1 MDWRLG
7 VKRDLNLVREILLRL
22 EPLSA
27 NPDQPVPLDIGKPP
41 LDIPNYTD
49 EQIAYHLRIMNDGGL
64 IDYGHMGIQTPGL
77 GGPSDVRFRMPRFNG
92 LRWQGH
98 EFLDDVRDPKTWEAT
113 KKTFSKVGDVSLQVA
128 WEIARAYL
136 RAHLPF

>member
-1 MDWRLG
+1 M
-7 VKRDLNLVREILLRL
+7 KRDLNLVREILLRL

-27 NPDQPVPLDIGKPP
+27 NPDRPVPLDIGKPP

-49 EQIAYHLRIMNDGGL
+49 EQIVYHIRIMEDGGL
-64 IDYGHMGIQTPGL
+64 ISYSSGITTPGL
-77 GGPSDVRFRMPRFNG
+77 GAPVPSDVRFRLPRFNG

-113 KKTFSKVGDVSLQVA
+113 QKKFSKVGNVSLQVA
-128 WEIARAYL
+128 LEIARAYL
-136 RAHLPF
+136 RTHLPF

>member
-1 MDWRLG
+1 M
-7 VKRDLNLVREILLRL
+7 KRDLNLVREILLRL

-49 EQIAYHLRIMNDGGL
+49 EQIVYHIRIMEDGGL
-64 IDYGHMGIQTPGL
+64 ISYSSGILTPGL
-77 GGPSDVRFRMPRFNG
+77 GPPLAPGVRFRLPRFNG

-113 KKTFSKVGDVSLQVA
+113 QKKFSKVGDVSLQVA
-128 WEIARAYL
+128 LEIARAYL
-136 RAHLPF
+136 RTHLPF

>member
-1 MDWRLG
+1 M
-7 VKRDLNLVREILLRL
+7 KRDLNLVREILLRL

-27 NPDQPVPLDIGKPP
+27 TPDQPVPIDIGKPP
-41 LDIPNYTD
+41 LDILDYTD
-49 EQIAYHLRIMNDGGL
+49 EQIVYHIRNMEDGGL
-64 IDYGHMGIQTPGL
+64 ISYSSGITTPGL
-77 GGPSDVRFRMPRFNG
+77 GALLAPGVSFRLPRFNG
-92 LRWQGH
+92 LRWHGH

-136 RAHLPF
+136 RTHLPF

>member
-1 MDWRLG
+1 M
-7 VKRDLNLVREILLRL
+7 KRDLNLVREILLRL

-27 NPDQPVPLDIGKPP
+27 TPDQPVPIDIGKPP
-41 LDIPNYTD
+41 LDIPDYTD
-49 EQIAYHLRIMNDGGL
+49 EQIVYHIRLMEDGGL
-64 IDYGHMGIQTPGL
+64 ISYRSGITTPGM
-77 GGPSDVRFRMPRFNG
+77 GPHLAQGVRFRMPRFNG

-136 RAHLPF
+136 RTHLPF

>member
-1 MDWRLG
+1 M
-7 VKRDLNLVREILLRL
+7 KRDLNLVREILLRL

-27 NPDQPVPLDIGKPP
+27 TPDQPVPIDIGKPP
-41 LDIPNYTD
+41 LDIPDYTD
-49 EQIAYHLRIMNDGGL
+49 EQIVYHIRIMEDGGL
-64 IDYGHMGIQTPGL
+64 ISYSSGITTPGL
-77 GGPSDVRFRMPRFNG
+77 GALLAPGVRFRLPRFNG

-136 RAHLPF
+136 RTHLPF

>member
-1 MDWRLG
+1 M
-7 VKRDLNLVREILLRL
+7 KRDLNLVREILLRL

-27 NPDQPVPLDIGKPP
+27 TPDQPVHIDIGKSP
-41 LDIPNYTD
+41 LDIPDYTD
-49 EQIAYHLRIMNDGGL
+49 EQIVYHLRIMGDGGL
-64 IDYGHMGIQTPGL
+64 ISYSSGIQTPGL
-77 GGPSDVRFRMPRFNG
+77 GGPSDVRFRMSRFNG

-136 RAHLPF
+136 RTHLPF